1 MHKNDLESLN
11 LLPINQLAANKLRM
25 AGVAADPSM
34 LTVLQLMRWGLD
46 DNVPL
51 THRRAATELER
62 LCLDP
67 DPAGVLD
74 YLVENIPGG
83 MTELYRILGRL
94 TARPAAQLLLDVLD
108 MRLKAGPRNPSPG
121 EDHAG

>member
-1 MHKNDLESLN
+1 MDKNDLESLN

-34 LTVLQLMRWGLD
+34 LTVFQLMRWGLD

-62 LCLDP
+62 LCR
-67 DPAGVLD
+67 DPAPAEVLD

-94 TARPAAQLLLDVLD
+94 TARPAAQLLLDMLD
-108 MRLKAGPRNPSPG
+108 MRLKAGGLGGHN
-121 EDHAG
+121 

>member
-34 LTVLQLMRWGLD
+34 LTVFQLMSWGLD

-67 DPAGVLD
+67 APAEVLD

-108 MRLKAGPRNPSPG
+108 MRLKAGPREGKVSGLN
-121 EDHAG
+121 